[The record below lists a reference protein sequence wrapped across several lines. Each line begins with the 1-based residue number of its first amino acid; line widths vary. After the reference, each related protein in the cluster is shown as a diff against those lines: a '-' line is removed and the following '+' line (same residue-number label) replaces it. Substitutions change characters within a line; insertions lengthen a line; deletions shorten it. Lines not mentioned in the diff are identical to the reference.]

1 MDKKNIAAAYE
12 MAVKR
17 YREIGV
23 DVEAALATLKSVP
36 VSMHCWQG
44 DDVAGFEATAGGA
57 SGGILATGNYPG
69 RARDI
74 KELRA
79 DIEKAWTL
87 IPGTKRLNLHAIYA
101 DYSDGAVGRDELQPG
116 NFDSWIAWAKRN
128 RCGLDFNPTFFGHPK
143 AADGLTLSHP
153 DAKIRN
159 FWIRHGIAC
168 RHIAAYMGKSLKNCC
183 VMNTWVPDGYKDI
196 PADRLGLR
204 KRLMSSL
211 DTLFAEPLPKSQM
224 RDAVESKL
232 FGIGVESCTAGS
244 SEFYLGYAASRG
256 LLLCL
261 DAGHFHPTEVISD
274 KLSSVSLF
282 VDEILLHV
290 SRPVRWDSDHV
301 VILDDELCAIAQELV
316 RGKLLKR
323 THIGLDYFDATINR
337 IAAWAIGMRNMQKA
351 LLKALLEP
359 SDQLAT
365 YEKKFDYT
373 ARLVYLE
380 ELKTMPFAAVWDYY
394 CMSENVPVGL
404 EYFKAVRDYEQKVL
418 AKR

>member
-1 MDKKNIAAAYE
+1 MDKKSITAMYEAA
-12 MAVKR
+12 VRR

-69 RARDI
+69 RARNI
-74 KELRA
+74 RELRN

-101 DYSDGAVGRDELQPG
+101 DYSDGAVRRDELQPE
-116 NFDSWIAWAKRN
+116 NFDSWIDWAKRHD
-128 RCGLDFNPTFFGHPK
+128 CGLDFNPTFFGHPK

-159 FWIRHGIAC
+159 FWICHGIAC
-168 RHIAAYMGKSLKNCC
+168 RRIAAHIGEQLKNCC

-204 KRLMSSL
+204 KRLMNSL
-211 DTLFAEPLPKSQM
+211 DMLFKERLPKSQM

-244 SEFYLGYAASRG
+244 SEFYLGYAVSRG

-359 SDQLAT
+359 SELLAGF
-365 YEKKFDYT
+365 EKKFDYT

-404 EYFKAVRDYEQKVL
+404 EYFDAIREYEQKVQS
-418 AKR
+418 KR

>member
-1 MDKKNIAAAYE
+1 MDKESITAMYEAA
-12 MAVKR
+12 VRR

-44 DDVAGFEATAGGA
+44 DDVAGFEAAAGGA
-57 SGGILATGNYPG
+57 SGGIHATGNYPG
-69 RARDI
+69 RARNI
-74 KELRA
+74 RELRN

-101 DYSDGAVGRDELQPG
+101 DYSDGAVRRDELQPE
-116 NFDSWIAWAKRN
+116 NFDSWIDWAKRHD
-128 RCGLDFNPTFFGHPK
+128 CGLDFNPTFFGHPK

-159 FWIRHGIAC
+159 FWICHGIAC
-168 RHIAAYMGKSLKNCC
+168 RRIAAHIGEQLKNCC

-211 DTLFAEPLPKSQM
+211 DMLFKERLPKSQM

-244 SEFYLGYAASRG
+244 SEFYLGYAVSRG

-316 RGKLLKR
+316 RGKLLRR

-359 SDQLAT
+359 SDLLAT
-365 YEKKFDYT
+365 FEKKFDYT
-373 ARLVYLE
+373 SRLVYLE

-404 EYFKAVRDYEQKVL
+404 EYFDAIREYEQKVL

>member
-1 MDKKNIAAAYE
+1 MDKKSITAMYEAA
-12 MAVKR
+12 VRR

-69 RARDI
+69 RARNI
-74 KELRA
+74 RELRN

-101 DYSDGAVGRDELQPG
+101 DYSDGAVRRDELQPE
-116 NFDSWIAWAKRN
+116 NFDSWIDWAKRHD
-128 RCGLDFNPTFFGHPK
+128 CGLDFNPTFFGHPK

-159 FWIRHGIAC
+159 FWICHGIAC
-168 RHIAAYMGKSLKNCC
+168 RRIAAHIGEQLKNCC

-204 KRLMSSL
+204 KRLMNSL
-211 DTLFAEPLPKSQM
+211 DLLFKEQLPKSQM

-244 SEFYLGYAASRG
+244 SEFYLGYAVSRG

-316 RGKLLKR
+316 RGKLLRR

-359 SDQLAT
+359 SELLAGF
-365 YEKKFDYT
+365 EKKFDYT

-404 EYFKAVRDYEQKVL
+404 EYFDAIREYEQKVQS
-418 AKR
+418 KR

>member
-1 MDKKNIAAAYE
+1 MDKKSITAMYEAA
-12 MAVKR
+12 VRR

-69 RARDI
+69 RARNI
-74 KELRA
+74 RELRN

-101 DYSDGAVGRDELQPG
+101 DYSDGAVRRDELQPE
-116 NFDSWIAWAKRN
+116 NFDSWIDWAKRHD
-128 RCGLDFNPTFFGHPK
+128 CGLDFNPTFFGHPK

-159 FWIRHGIAC
+159 FWICHGIAC
-168 RHIAAYMGKSLKNCC
+168 RRIAAHIGEQLKNCC

-204 KRLMSSL
+204 KRLMNSL
-211 DTLFAEPLPKSQM
+211 DMLFKERLPKSQM

-244 SEFYLGYAASRG
+244 SEFYLGYAVSRG

-316 RGKLLKR
+316 RGKLLRR

-359 SDQLAT
+359 SDLLAGF
-365 YEKKFDYT
+365 EKKFDYT

-380 ELKTMPFAAVWDYY
+380 ELKTMRFAAVWDYY

-404 EYFKAVRDYEQKVL
+404 EYFDAIRDYEQKVQS
-418 AKR
+418 KR